1 MGDLDK
7 MATTTTTA
15 DGRGQPI
22 SAAFTP
28 KKRMLALRS
37 VRLMSWKTVL
47 VQSLGRELHALH
59 IQQQE
64 RAFMATTHGLTYAA
78 RRGESAALH

>member
-15 DGRGQPI
+15 DGRGQPT
-22 SAAFTP
+22 SAAFPP

-37 VRLMSWKTVL
+37 ARLMSWKTVL

-64 RAFMATTHGLTYAA
+64 RAFMATTHGLTYVD